1 MLIGLREI
9 EHQAVSLLV
18 AQRKADVSLSHRT
31 CLGDGIART
40 IRSLFHRI
48 GEAIEGGGAH
58 GRENF
63 LLVAKIPVRRHGAA
77 AEIFGERAHRY
88 AFDAVFGKAPL
99 GGLAKTGAKRCDFG
113 RGEIFRHRSFQAVS
127 KFGARQALDI
137 FEEARPLSRQ
147 ARPRVAKSVYIVNL
161 HRKYVKP
168 FRTSPGLR

>member
-18 AQRKADVSLSHRT
+18 AQRKADISLSHRT

-63 LLVAKIPVRRHGAA
+63 LLVAKVPVRRHGAA

-99 GGLAKTGAKRCDFG
+99 GGLAKTGAKRSDFG

-127 KFGARQALDI
+127 RFGARQALDI
-137 FEEARPLSRQ
+137 FEQARPLSCRH
-147 ARPRVAKSVYIVNL
+147 AHA
-161 HRKYVKP
+161 
-168 FRTSPGLR
+168 LRNQFTL